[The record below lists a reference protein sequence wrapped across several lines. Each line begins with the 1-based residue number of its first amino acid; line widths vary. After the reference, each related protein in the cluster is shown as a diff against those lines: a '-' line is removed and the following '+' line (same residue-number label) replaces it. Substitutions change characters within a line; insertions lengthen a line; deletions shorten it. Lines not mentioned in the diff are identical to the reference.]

1 MSTRTRVGAVVGA
14 VAVLGLLFVIA
25 RSGSA
30 GDEKVLAGKIL
41 KIADLVEKGDAAG
54 AQKAAAALAKD
65 TELED
70 VMHLFKP
77 RKKKGLGVGDK
88 PGSITPDGI
97 EQQYI
102 KLGRDELSQGQAAK
116 EASALARMG
125 YVTAAIADFAMHKPN
140 DKVKSA
146 QDKQDWKKWTTEMR
160 ETSVAFAEAAKSKSS
175 AAVHKAA
182 EKVNASCNSCHSKFR
197 E

>member
-1 MSTRTRVGAVVGA
+1 MRRQ
-14 VAVLGLLFVIA
+14 
-25 RSGSA
+25 
-30 GDEKVLAGKIL
+30 LAGKRPQDRRPGREGRCRG
-41 KIADLVEKGDAAG
+41 AD
-54 AQKAAAALAKD
+54 KAAAALAKN

-88 PGSITPDGI
+88 PGAIIPDGI

-102 KLGRDELSQGQAAK
+102 KLGRDELSQAQAAK
-116 EASALARMG
+116 EGGALAHMG
-125 YVTAAIADFAMHKPN
+125 YVTAAIADFTAHKPN

-146 QDKQDWKKWTTEMR
+146 QDKQDWKKWTTEMH
-160 ETSVAFAEAAKSKSS
+160 EASMAFAEAAKSKSS

-182 EKVNASCNSCHSKFR
+182 EKVNAACNSCHSKFR